1 MPIMAETMY
10 VLDAH
15 SLIYQVYYA
24 LPAMTGPE
32 GQPTN
37 ALYGFTGDLLRVWQ
51 RQPTY
56 LVCVFDAPG
65 KTFREDMYAAYKAHR
80 PPMPDDLA
88 AQLPHISRVLEAM
101 RIARLEVPGY
111 EADDVMA
118 TLARLGSERQVEVFL
133 CTSDK
138 DCRQLIGPHVR
149 LLNLR
154 KDQVLDAQGLEKE
167 WGIRPEQ
174 VVDFLAL
181 VGDSVDNVPGVPGIG
196 PKTASKLLARFGTL
210 DRLLERLEEVEP
222 PRIREALRAHR
233 QDLAISRQLVK
244 LEQLVPIVPAWSRW
258 RRQVPDF
265 QALAELFREF
275 GFKRYQ
281 DELQRIA
288 RAAGAQR
295 QGALFPPHDGSS
307 GQTSADDA
315 AEAWHP
321 DPDWTADYRVIRHWT
336 ELDQVVARI
345 AEAGRFALDAET
357 TGLDPHRCDLV
368 GLALCCQEGLAWY
381 VPVRAPQGQPFLPA
395 DQVLARLRPL
405 LESDQVGKV
414 NQNIKYDATVLRHL
428 GIRLRGIVGDP
439 MIAGHL
445 LSYGQ
450 RHNTLEDLSR
460 QYLHHEAMPIAH
472 LIGSERQPRSMDA
485 VDVERVAWYAGEDA
499 DIAWRLCQVLEP
511 LLPEHGLDT
520 LYRQVELP
528 LVEVLVDM
536 EYNGVKLDIARL
548 ERLGE
553 EFARMLAALEQEIY
567 ALAGRAFNIASPKQ
581 LRQVLFDELKLPQR
595 RRTALTGEVSTRQD
609 VLAELAARG
618 YDLPRK
624 VLTYRQ
630 IAKLKGTYVDALP
643 ALVHPRTGRVH
654 ATFQQTATAT
664 GRLSSR
670 NPNLQN
676 IPVRSEE
683 GRQIRQAFVAE
694 LPGWLLVSADY
705 SQIELRILA
714 HLAEDAELMRA
725 FAADR
730 DIHAYVAAQ
739 VYGVDE
745 AAVTPEQRRQAKAIN
760 FGVVYGLSAFG
771 LAQRL
776 GIGQEQ
782 AAAFIDAWFARYPG
796 VAKFQQKVLDEAR
809 QNGYVSTV
817 LGRRRRVQGIRPQ
830 SSYRQRNPAER
841 EALNT
846 VIQGSAADLIKLAMV
861 HIHRRLQQEGLQARM
876 ILQIHDELVFET
888 PRSEL
893 PALAQVV
900 EEEMTRALPLRV
912 PLKVDVAAGP
922 NWLDVEPLD
931 RVMERA

>member
-1 MPIMAETMY
+1 
-10 VLDAH
+10 
-15 SLIYQVYYA
+15 
-24 LPAMTGPE
+24 
-32 GQPTN
+32 
-37 ALYGFTGDLLRVWQ
+37 
-51 RQPTY
+51 
-56 LVCVFDAPG
+56 
-65 KTFREDMYAAYKAHR
+65 
-80 PPMPDDLA
+80 
-88 AQLPHISRVLEAM
+88 
-101 RIARLEVPGY
+101 
-111 EADDVMA
+111 
-118 TLARLGSERQVEVFL
+118 
-133 CTSDK
+133 
-138 DCRQLIGPHVR
+138 
-149 LLNLR
+149 
-154 KDQVLDAQGLEKE
+154 
-167 WGIRPEQ
+167 
-174 VVDFLAL
+174 
-181 VGDSVDNVPGVPGIG
+181 
-196 PKTASKLLARFGTL
+196 
-210 DRLLERLEEVEP
+210 
-222 PRIREALRAHR
+222 
-233 QDLAISRQLVK
+233 
-244 LEQLVPIVPAWSRW
+244 
-258 RRQVPDF
+258 
-265 QALAELFREF
+265 
-275 GFKRYQ
+275 
-281 DELQRIA
+281 
-288 RAAGAQR
+288 
-295 QGALFPPHDGSS
+295 
-307 GQTSADDA
+307 
-315 AEAWHP
+315 
-321 DPDWTADYRVIRHWT
+321 
-336 ELDQVVARI
+336 
-345 AEAGRFALDAET
+345 
-357 TGLDPHRCDLV
+357 
-368 GLALCCQEGLAWY
+368 
-381 VPVRAPQGQPFLPA
+381 
-395 DQVLARLRPL
+395 
-405 LESDQVGKV
+405 
-414 NQNIKYDATVLRHL
+414 
-428 GIRLRGIVGDP
+428 
-439 MIAGHL
+439 
-445 LSYGQ
+445 
-450 RHNTLEDLSR
+450 
-460 QYLHHEAMPIAH
+460 
-472 LIGSERQPRSMDA
+472 
-485 VDVERVAWYAGEDA
+485 
-499 DIAWRLCQVLEP
+499 
-511 LLPEHGLDT
+511 
-520 LYRQVELP
+520 
-528 LVEVLVDM
+528 
-536 EYNGVKLDIARL
+536 
-548 ERLGE
+548 
-553 EFARMLAALEQEIY
+553 
-567 ALAGRAFNIASPKQ
+567 
-581 LRQVLFDELKLPQR
+581 
-595 RRTALTGEVSTRQD
+595 
-609 VLAELAARG
+609 
-618 YDLPRK
+618 
-624 VLTYRQ
+624 LTYRQ